1 MKNSIIKTFKNLS
14 VDLKWFYRSTKSRVF
29 WKEIGNTLFVH
40 IDRNAT
46 IQNIIDKANR
56 SRFDSIDI
64 KKINEMLSKPDRQK
78 KLIELAKAYW
88 TEVVYISQNQESQ
101 TLQINRNQTLANIM
115 KELDNKS
122 GLDRL
127 RFWWLVHH
135 NLHNSDLHVAEFA
148 KSIWVEVSYH
158 Q

>member
-1 MKNSIIKTFKNLS
+1 MKNSLIKTFKNLS
-14 VDLKWFYRSTKSRVF
+14 IDLKWFYRSTKSRVF
-29 WKEIGNTLFVH
+29 WKEISNTLFVH
-40 IDRNAT
+40 IDKNAT
-46 IQNIIDKANR
+46 IQNIIDKAHR
-56 SRFDSIDI
+56 GFDYID
-64 KKINEMLSKPDRQK
+64 KQKFNEMLSKSDRQK

-88 TEVVYISQNQESQ
+88 TEVVYIPQNQESQ

-122 GLDRL
+122 ALDRL

-148 KSIWVEVSYH
+148 KSIWVEISYH